1 MIGRTVEVDGLS
13 EGWLAACEVL
23 LGGPGGETNHLFV
36 RMRQPLPEVEAIRAI
51 ADDLAERTTNEQ
63 SVTAVRNT
71 IFPAAL
77 AEDFTQ
83 PAELAA
89 EYLADYSV
97 IRGLGSSQGTYF
109 GRICEYPHPDGS
121 VTPQLVQTVEKLI
134 EARQGSRWRAR
145 YQLNIYA
152 EHKDREKKRG
162 FFPCMGH
169 LAFQLGRGL
178 DGAVDQLDCVALYR
192 YQDMILKGY
201 GNFLGLAEL
210 QAYVARASGFRPGEL
225 SVLAGHAHLTLAK
238 GQRALLDKAIASE
251 PSA

>member
-1 MIGRTVEVDGLS
+1 MIGRTIEVGGIS
-13 EGWLAACEVL
+13 EGWLAACETL
-23 LGGPGGETNHLFV
+23 LANPRGEANHLFV
-36 RMRQPLPEVEAIRAI
+36 RMREPLPEVKGIREI
-51 ADDLAERTTNEQ
+51 ADGVAERTSNGQ

-77 AEDFTQ
+77 AEEFTR
-83 PAELAA
+83 PEDLAA
-89 EYLADYSV
+89 EYLADYEV
-97 IRGLGSSQGTYF
+97 IRRLGSPQGTYF

-134 EARQGSRWRAR
+134 EAQNGKRWRAR

-152 EHKDREKKRG
+152 GHKDCEKRRG

-169 LAFQLGRGL
+169 LAFQLGRGPE
-178 DGAVDQLDCVALYR
+178 GEVDQLDCVALYR

-210 QAYVARASGFRPGEL
+210 QAYVAQASGFTPGEL
-225 SVLAGHAHLTLAK
+225 AVLAGHAHLTLSK
-238 GQRALLDKAIASE
+238 GQRALLREAITA
-251 PSA
+251 